1 MKIAIIGCG
10 WLGKRL
16 AKHLSSRN
24 HYVIATTT
32 SPEKIAV
39 LKEAAHEV
47 HVLDF
52 SKEFDAGFLQD
63 TDIAIFSMSIS
74 RDLWHKGFQKFNV
87 TFKKKLFFSSTGIY
101 PQLNGI
107 FTEEHRENLRGDLL
121 ASEQLVKTKY
131 PETIILRL
139 GGLMGDERSLK
150 NFYADRQPPEPE
162 KKVNYIHYGD
172 ISAMVELLLT
182 ADNQNK
188 LYNIVAPEHPTVLE
202 VLNGD
207 KEAGKSSS
215 NEDGNRIIPPD
226 LFIKEFNYKFIHP
239 NPKYF

>member
-16 AKHLSSRN
+16 AKHLSGRN

-39 LKEAAHEV
+39 LKESAHEV

-52 SKEFDAGFLQD
+52 STEFDSGFLQD
-63 TDIAIFSMSIS
+63 AEIAIFSMPIS
-74 RDLWHKGFQKFNV
+74 RDLWHKGFQKLNV
-87 TFKKKLFFSSTGIY
+87 TFKKTLFFSSTGIY

-107 FTEEHRENLRGDLL
+107 YTDHHTANLRADIL
-121 ASEQLVKTKY
+121 ASEELVTTKF
-131 PETIILRL
+131 PETIILRF
-139 GGLMGDERSLK
+139 GGLMGAERSLQI
-150 NFYADRQPPEPE
+150 FYANRIPPWPE
-162 KKVNYIHYGD
+162 KKVNHIHYED
-172 ISAMVELLLT
+172 ISAMVEILLT

-207 KEAGKSSS
+207 KEESKSRS
-215 NEDGNRIIPPD
+215 NEDGARIICPD

>member
-10 WLGKRL
+10 WVGKKL
-16 AKHLSSRN
+16 AEYLTGKGH
-24 HYVIATTT
+24 HVIATTT
-32 SPEKIAV
+32 SPDKIQE
-39 LKEAAHEV
+39 LKTVAAEAHL
-47 HVLDF
+47 LDF
-52 SKEFDAGFLQD
+52 SKDSETEFLND
-63 TDIAIFSMSIS
+63 TDAAIFSMSIS

-87 TFKKKLFFSSTGIY
+87 TFKKTLFFSSTGIY

-107 FTEEHRENLRGDLL
+107 YTEHHTANLRADIL
-121 ASEQLVKTKY
+121 ASEELVTTKF
-131 PETIILRL
+131 PETIILRF
-139 GGLMGDERSLK
+139 GGLMDAERSLQI
-150 NFYADRQPPEPE
+150 FYANRIPPWPE
-162 KKVNYIHYGD
+162 KKVNHIHYED
-172 ISAMVELLLT
+172 ISAMVEILLT

-207 KEAGKSSS
+207 KEESKSRS
-215 NEDGNRIIPPD
+215 NEDGARIICPD

>member
-24 HYVIATTT
+24 HHVLATTT
-32 SPEKIAV
+32 SPGKVAELQKV
-39 LKEAAHEV
+39 AHEV

-52 SKEFDAGFLQD
+52 SKEFHPVFLKD
-63 TDIAIFSMSIS
+63 MDMAIFSMPIS
-74 RDLWHKGFQKFNV
+74 SESWHKGFQKFNV
-87 TFKKKLFFSSTGIY
+87 TFKKTLFFSSTGIY

-107 FTEEHRENLRGDLL
+107 YTEHHTANLRADIL
-121 ASEQLVKTKY
+121 ASEELVTTKF
-131 PETIILRL
+131 PETIILRF
-139 GGLMGDERSLK
+139 GGLMGDERSLQ
-150 NFYADRQPPEPE
+150 NFYADRIPPWPE
-162 KKVNYIHYGD
+162 KKVNHIHYED
-172 ISAMVELLLT
+172 ISALVEILLT

-202 VLNGD
+202 FLNGD
-207 KEAGKSSS
+207 KEESKSRS
-215 NEDGNRIIPPD
+215 NEDGARIICPD

>member
-52 SKEFDAGFLQD
+52 SKEFHPVFLKD
-63 TDIAIFSMSIS
+63 MDMAIFSMPIS
-74 RDLWHKGFQKFNV
+74 SESWHKGFQKFNV
-87 TFKKKLFFSSTGIY
+87 TFKKTLFFSSTGIY

-107 FTEEHRENLRGDLL
+107 YTEHHTANLRADIL
-121 ASEQLVKTKY
+121 ASEELVTTKF
-131 PETIILRL
+131 PETIILRF
-139 GGLMGDERSLK
+139 GGLMGAERSLQ
-150 NFYADRQPPEPE
+150 NFYANRFPPLPE

-172 ISAMVELLLT
+172 IAAMVEILLT
-182 ADNQNK
+182 AENK
-188 LYNIVAPEHPTVLE
+188 NSIYNIVAPEHPTVLE
-202 VLNGD
+202 VLNAD
-207 KEAGKSSS
+207 QEASKPSS
-215 NEDGNRIIPPD
+215 NEDGDRIISSD

>member
-24 HYVIATTT
+24 HHVLATTT
-32 SPEKIAV
+32 SPGKVAELQKV
-39 LKEAAHEV
+39 AHEV

-52 SKEFDAGFLQD
+52 SKEFHPGFLKD
-63 TDIAIFSMSIS
+63 MDMAIFSMPIS
-74 RDLWHKGFQKFNV
+74 RESWHKGFQKFNAS
-87 TFKKKLFFSSTGIY
+87 FKKTLFFSSTGIY
-101 PQLNGI
+101 PQQNGI
-107 FTEEHRENLRGDLL
+107 YTENYAGNLRDDIL

-162 KKVNYIHYGD
+162 KKVNYIHYED
-172 ISAMVELLLT
+172 ISAMVELLLS
-182 ADNQNK
+182 ADHHNK

-207 KEAGKSSS
+207 QEASKSSS
-215 NEDGNRIIPPD
+215 NEDGDRIIPPD

>member
-16 AKHLSSRN
+16 AKHLSGRN

-32 SPEKIAV
+32 SPEKVAQ

-63 TDIAIFSMSIS
+63 ADIAIFSMSIS

-215 NEDGNRIIPPD
+215 NEDGDRIISSD

>member
-16 AKHLSSRN
+16 AKHLTSRN
-24 HYVIATTT
+24 HHVIVTTT
-32 SPEKIAV
+32 SPEKV
-39 LKEAAHEV
+39 DDLKEVAAEV

-52 SKEFDAGFLQD
+52 SKDFDADFLND
-63 TDIAIFSMSIS
+63 AEVAIFSMPVS
-74 RDLWHKGFQKFNV
+74 RHSWFEG
-87 TFKKKLFFSSTGIY
+87 FKKLGTQFRKSVFFSSTGIY
-101 PQLNGI
+101 PQQNGI

-172 ISAMVELLLT
+172 ISAMVELLLSV
-182 ADNQNK
+182 DHQNK

-202 VLNGD
+202 VLNAD
-207 KEAGKSSS
+207 QEAGKSSS
-215 NEDGNRIIPPD
+215 NEDGDRIISSD

>member
-16 AKHLSSRN
+16 AKHLSGRN

-32 SPEKIAV
+32 SPEKVAQ

-52 SKEFDAGFLQD
+52 STEFDSGFLQD
-63 TDIAIFSMSIS
+63 AEIAIFSMPIS
-74 RDLWHKGFQKFNV
+74 RDSWHQGFQKLNV
-87 TFKKKLFFSSTGIY
+87 TFKKTLFFSSTGIY

-172 ISAMVELLLT
+172 ISAMVEILLT

-207 KEAGKSSS
+207 KEGSKSRS
-215 NEDGNRIIPPD
+215 NEDGARIICPD

>member
-16 AKHLSSRN
+16 AKHLTGRN
-24 HYVIATTT
+24 HHVLATTT
-32 SPEKIAV
+32 SPGKVAELQKV
-39 LKEAAHEV
+39 AHEV

-52 SKEFDAGFLQD
+52 SKEFHAGFLKD
-63 TDIAIFSMSIS
+63 MDMAIFSMPIS
-74 RDLWHKGFQKFNV
+74 RESWHKGFQKFNAS
-87 TFKKKLFFSSTGIY
+87 FKKTLFFSSTGIY
-101 PQLNGI
+101 PQQNGI
-107 FTEEHRENLRGDLL
+107 YTENYTENLRADIL
-121 ASEQLVKTKY
+121 ASEQLVTTKY
-131 PETIILRL
+131 PQTVILRL

-172 ISAMVELLLT
+172 IAAMVEILLT
-182 ADNQNK
+182 AENK
-188 LYNIVAPEHPTVLE
+188 NSIYNIVAPEHPTVLE

-207 KEAGKSSS
+207 KEAGKSII
-215 NEDGNRIIPPD
+215 NEDGDRIIPPD

>member
-32 SPEKIAV
+32 SPEKVAQ

-63 TDIAIFSMSIS
+63 ADIAIFSMSIS

>member
-16 AKHLSSRN
+16 AKHLSGRN

-32 SPEKIAV
+32 SPEKVAQ

-63 TDIAIFSMSIS
+63 ADIAIFSMSIS

>member
-16 AKHLSSRN
+16 AKHLSGRN

-32 SPEKIAV
+32 SPEKVAQ

-63 TDIAIFSMSIS
+63 ADIAIFSMPIS

-139 GGLMGDERSLK
+139 GGLMGDE
-150 NFYADRQPPEPE
+150 
-162 KKVNYIHYGD
+162 
-172 ISAMVELLLT
+172 
-182 ADNQNK
+182 
-188 LYNIVAPEHPTVLE
+188 
-202 VLNGD
+202 
-207 KEAGKSSS
+207 
-215 NEDGNRIIPPD
+215 
-226 LFIKEFNYKFIHP
+226 
-239 NPKYF
+239 

>member
-16 AKHLSSRN
+16 AKHLSGRN

-32 SPEKIAV
+32 SPEKVAQ

-63 TDIAIFSMSIS
+63 ADIAIFSMSIS

-87 TFKKKLFFSSTGIY
+87 TFKKTLFFSSTGIY

-107 FTEEHRENLRGDLL
+107 YTENYTENLRADIL
-121 ASEQLVKTKY
+121 ASEQLVTKKY
-131 PETIILRL
+131 PQTVILRL
-139 GGLMGDERSLK
+139 GGLMGDDRSLT
-150 NFYADRQPPEPE
+150 NFFSHKTPPHPE
-162 KKVNYIHYGD
+162 KKVNYIHYED
-172 ISAMVELLLT
+172 IVCIVELFLT
-182 ADNQNK
+182 DENK
-188 LYNIVAPEHPTVLE
+188 NNIYNIVAPEHPAMGEILNTE
-202 VLNGD
+202 VSAEKPETSGD
-207 KEAGKSSS
+207 
-215 NEDGNRIIPPD
+215 RIISPE